1 MRSSSLLVRMFGS
14 CRLRLAAVTLLFAG
28 AACGEEAP
36 FAKRP
41 ALVLVFVVDGLRPDL
56 VGPETT
62 PTLERLRREGV
73 EYVNGHSAFP
83 TVTRVNAAVLV
94 TGTHPQQTGITAN
107 TLFDR
112 RLNGGQ
118 PFNTGQAEN
127 LWPLAE
133 VRGGR
138 ILRPVTL
145 GEAVTAAGFS
155 FAVVSSGSTGQA
167 LLLNPE
173 VRRGSGVVVNG
184 GFEGNRRTAYPDKE
198 DAVIRARFG
207 LKPADPQA
215 DSLEW
220 TERVLRERVLAEIKP
235 AVVIDWLT
243 EPDHTQHQAG
253 VGSPA
258 TLAAIARSDAAIART
273 LELLERS
280 GRLASTAVIVTADH
294 GFVANEA
301 TVNVTEALIRE
312 NLKQSAVS
320 RDVVITSDGQSV
332 QFFVE
337 HRDPAKIRAIVEL
350 LQKQPW
356 ADALFVDATAPGAA
370 AASSGEKPRSPP
382 EDGWLPGT
390 FSLQLIHLA
399 SAENRPDIVLTLP
412 WRSEKNA
419 FGYPGRQTVHGTKAG
434 PITTHASGHGGMSP
448 WALRTPLLLW
458 GAAFK
463 SRTTISAPAGNV
475 DIMPTVLAL
484 LGVDA
489 PAGTDGRVLAE
500 ALAGG
505 PDPQKVVVQVL
516 SHEVRGTGDFRAAI
530 QLSAVGGTR
539 YIDKAWR
546 IRAER

>member
-1 MRSSSLLVRMFGS
+1 MRCFAPLFSVPRNW
-14 CRLRLAAVTLLFAG
+14 RWWLAAGALLLASIGRAQDPAG
-28 AACGEEAP
+28 SA
-36 FAKRP
+36 RP

-56 VGPETT
+56 IGPETT

-94 TGTHPQQTGITAN
+94 TGTYPQQTGITSN

-133 VRGGR
+133 MRGGR

-198 DAVIRARFG
+198 DEVIRARFG

-220 TERVLRERVLAEIKP
+220 TERVLRERVLAELKP
-235 AVVIDWLT
+235 TVVIDWLT

-253 VGSPA
+253 VGSRP
-258 TLAAIARSDAAIART
+258 TLAAIARSDAAIGRT
-273 LELLERS
+273 LELLERT

-301 TVNVTEALIRE
+301 TVNVTETLIRE
-312 NLKQSAVS
+312 TLKQSAVS
-320 RDVVITSDGQSV
+320 RDVVVTSDGQSV

-337 HRDPAKIRAIVEL
+337 RRDPAKIRAIVEL
-350 LQKQPW
+350 LQAQPW
-356 ADALFVDATAPGAA
+356 ADALFVDEHAPGD
-370 AASSGEKPRSPP
+370 AASSPSEKPGLPP
-382 EDGWLPGT
+382 AEGWLPGT
-390 FSLQLIHLA
+390 FSVQLIHLA
-399 SAENRPDIVLTLP
+399 AGENRPDIVLTLP

-458 GAAFK
+458 GAPFK

-484 LGVDA
+484 LGLDA

-500 ALAGG
+500 ALATGD
-505 PDPQKVVVQVL
+505 DPQKVAVQVL
-516 SHEVRGTGDFRAAI
+516 THEVRGPGGFRAAI
-530 QLSAVGGTR
+530 QMSAVGATR